1 MASTQL
7 AQDPYN
13 IIITGVGGQGN
24 VMASR
29 VLANMLV
36 KRGYYVTIGETF
48 GASQRGGSVMSH
60 LRVSARSSWSPQ
72 IPRGRVDVVIA
83 LEPTEGIRVLKD
95 YGNPQVTIL
104 SNTRAIRPVS
114 VIAGEQ
120 DYPSMEEI
128 RSSAQELAS
137 SAWFID
143 ATDEAVKLGNPILGN
158 IIMLGALSG
167 LGVLP
172 LEKEDFKEAILKSVP
187 QDKLD
192 VNLKAYDIGRQ
203 MIKEKEDSIPGK
215 DNS

>member
-1 MASTQL
+1 MTSIQL

-29 VLANMLV
+29 ILANMLV

-72 IPRGRVDVVIA
+72 IPKGRVDMVIA
-83 LEPTEGIRVLKD
+83 LEPTEGVRVLKN
-95 YGNPQVTIL
+95 YGNPQAKIL
-104 SNTRAIRPVS
+104 TNTRAIHPVG
-114 VIAGEQ
+114 VIAGEL
-120 DYPSMEEI
+120 DYPSMEKI
-128 RSSAQELAS
+128 KNWVQELTS

-167 LGVLP
+167 VGVLP
-172 LEKEDFKEAILKSVP
+172 LDREDFKEVILGSIP

-192 VNLKAYDIGRQ
+192 INLKAYDIGRQ
-203 MIKEKEDSIPGK
+203 IIKQ
-215 DNS
+215 